1 MNAPEAID
9 RDRLFRLFG
18 AAADG
23 SLDAGAAAALEK
35 ALASS
40 AEARRL
46 WFLHQDLE
54 LGLDE
59 WAAARAQVTEAVPGL
74 ALLPAAPS
82 LPPRSS
88 PARSAR
94 RRIVPP
100 WVAAVAALVVAA
112 LGLVL
117 WTRAAKAPAA
127 ASLAT
132 LTRST
137 MARWASSPPE
147 PGAPILSPR
156 LLDLADGMIELDMS
170 SGARVVFEG
179 PGRIELL
186 TGNSLHLASGRLHA
200 TVPPQASGFT
210 IEGNGFSLVDHG
222 TEFGCV
228 ASAAGGA
235 EVHVFEGS
243 VELKPSHRDTR
254 WLSGHQ
260 AVVVDAAAIASVPPR
275 RELFVTPRDLDRAAA
290 DPAVFRQQAGRMLRE
305 HPAALVYFQGGD
317 LHDGRL
323 SNAVTDAP
331 ILARGCA
338 LVAGREPGR
347 RALAFDG
354 TSSQLS
360 LSLDHDCQ
368 ALTLVAWVRLDDPS
382 RRQDLVAGDGPL
394 RAGEVAWYS
403 YLGQALGFGAH
414 VPLADLPGRGWR
426 TLHGP
431 VSTGPPGTWR
441 LLATVADAKAGS
453 ITHFVDGKLVAMSRT
468 PLPPLLRLGPLLVG
482 STTTSRNTRRQN
494 RHFRGAIDEFALIAA
509 PLSAD
514 EIARLHQLGRP
525 LPATAPP

>member
-1 MNAPEAID
+1 MNAPIDID

-18 AAADG
+18 AASDG
-23 SLDAGAAAALEK
+23 SLDAAGAALLESS
-35 ALASS
+35 LGSS

-59 WAAARAQVTEAVPGL
+59 WAAARAQVAEVVPGL
-74 ALLPAAPS
+74 ALLPAAPTLS
-82 LPPRSS
+82 PRSS
-88 PARSAR
+88 PVRSAR
-94 RRIVPP
+94 PGVVPR
-100 WVAAVAALVVAA
+100 WLAAAAALLVAA
-112 LGLVL
+112 LGLTL

-127 ASLAT
+127 KPLAT
-132 LTRST
+132 LTRSS
-137 MARWASSPPE
+137 MARWGSPRPE

-156 LLDLADGMIELDMS
+156 LLDLAAGMIELDMS

-186 TGNSLHLASGRLHA
+186 TGNSLRLDSGRLHA
-200 TVPPQASGFT
+200 SVPPQASGFT
-210 IEGNGFSLVDHG
+210 IEGSGFSLVDHG
-222 TEFGCV
+222 TEFGCL

-243 VELKPSHRDTR
+243 VELQPSNRDPR
-254 WLSGHQ
+254 WLSGDQ
-260 AVVVDAAAIASVPPR
+260 AVAVDAAAISSVPPR

-290 DPAVFRQQAGRMLRE
+290 DPSVFRQQAGRMLRE

-323 SNAVTDAP
+323 PNAAADSP
-331 ILARGCA
+331 ILARGCT

-354 TSSQLS
+354 KSSHLA
-360 LSLDHDCQ
+360 LALDRDCQ
-368 ALTLVAWVRLDDPS
+368 ALSLVAWIRLDDPS

-394 RAGEVAWYS
+394 RAGEIAWYA

-453 ITHFVDGKLVAMSRT
+453 ISHFVDGKLVAMSRT
-468 PLPPLLRLGPLLVG
+468 PLPPVLRLGPLLVG
-482 STTTSRNTRRQN
+482 STTESRNTRRQN

-509 PLSAD
+509 PLGAD
-514 EIARLHQLGRP
+514 EIARLHQLGG
-525 LPATAPP
+525 PAGTAAPP